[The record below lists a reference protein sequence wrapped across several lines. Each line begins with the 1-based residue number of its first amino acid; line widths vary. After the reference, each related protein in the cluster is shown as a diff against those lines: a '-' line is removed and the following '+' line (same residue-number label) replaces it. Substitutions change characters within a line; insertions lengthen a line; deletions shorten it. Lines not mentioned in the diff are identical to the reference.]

1 MCENGE
7 KEPCLYNVP
16 LYKMMVEI
24 TKIMMM
30 NELELLFFGATV
42 QEMGWKK
49 VDETC
54 LGPYIDEVADITPKI
69 ARKDYLVKKMQ
80 LSLLLIAYIVKIY
93 LNEDS
98 SLYDFKI
105 RDLVKNNF
113 DKMYQE
119 WVQKVQN
126 HFKFSP
132 KNMNKLFK

>member
-1 MCENGE
+1 
-7 KEPCLYNVP
+7 
-16 LYKMMVEI
+16 
-24 TKIMMM
+24 
-30 NELELLFFGATV
+30 
-42 QEMGWKK
+42 MGWKK

-54 LGPYIDEVADITPKI
+54 LTPYIDEVADITPKI
-69 ARKDYLVKKMQ
+69 TKKDNLVKKMQ